1 MEYREGGVQRRWG
14 IQTFEYREGGVQ
26 RRWSTDKVE
35 YVDV

>member
-14 IQTFEYREGGVQ
+14 IQKFEYREGGVQ